1 MAKPYVV
8 GIADMKMC
16 RMQGEL
22 ITYALG
28 SCIGICL
35 YDNVIKLAVMIHIM
49 LPICPPNNPA
59 ASNTVYKFADTGVSA
74 AVRKMTAMGAVKA
87 RIRAKIAGGAKMF
100 DVLGN
105 ADWANIG
112 ERNAKAVKDALRKEN
127 IPILAEDIGLNY
139 ARTMRFDAAT
149 GACTVSAYGK
159 PLRNL

>member
-1 MAKPYVV
+1 MNKPYIV

-49 LPICPPNNPA
+49 LPNCPPNSPA
-59 ASNTVYKFADTGVSA
+59 GSSVYKFADTGISA
-74 AVRKMTAMGAVKA
+74 AVRKMTAMGAMKS
-87 RIRAKIAGGAKMF
+87 RIKAKIAGGAKMF

-112 ERNAKAVKDALRKEN
+112 DRNAKAVKDALRQEG

-149 GACTVSAYGK
+149 GVCTVSAYGK
-159 PLRNL
+159 PVRNL

>member
-1 MAKPYVV
+1 MSKPYVV

-49 LPICPPNNPA
+49 LPTCPPAGPPNNA
-59 ASNTVYKFADTGVSA
+59 VYKFADTGVNA
-74 AVRKMTAMGAVKA
+74 ALRKMTAMGAVKT
-87 RIRAKIAGGAKMF
+87 RIKAKIAGGAKMF

-112 ERNAKAVKDALRKEN
+112 ERNAKAVKEALRKEG
-127 IPILAEDIGLNY
+127 IPILAEDVGLNY

-149 GACTVSAYGK
+149 GACTVTAYGK
-159 PLRNL
+159 PERKL

>member
-1 MAKPYVV
+1 
-8 GIADMKMC
+8 MKMC

-35 YDNVIKLAVMIHIM
+35 YDSGIKLAVMIHIM
-49 LPICPPNNPA
+49 LPTCPPNVQA
-59 ASNTVYKFADTGVSA
+59 NTSVYKFADSGVSA
-74 AVRKMTAMGAVKA
+74 ALRKMTAMGAVKS
-87 RIRAKIAGGAKMF
+87 RIKAKIAGGAKMF

-112 ERNAKAVKDALRKEN
+112 DRNAKAVKEALRQEG
-127 IPILAEDIGLNY
+127 IPIIAEDVGLNY